1 MLIVNVVINLG
12 REDDYVTHVP
22 ASISRTSV
30 WMNSDEE
37 AISFL
42 VKLTIRSPA
51 LRVILPRLGT

>member
-1 MLIVNVVINLG
+1 MWIVNVVINLG

-51 LRVILPRLGT
+51 LRVILP